1 MTFVLKSAVRIALA
15 CGPVVA
21 AGGCD
26 AAPVGAPD
34 HASDAVE
41 ARAVEAL
48 PLRSG
53 YYVSSDTPCAEA
65 SNATLHLMHDDGQG
79 YGGFTTPPYYC
90 GFVRIE
96 QVGRSRYR
104 VEEACGDAYGDGDEP
119 VAAASMYEVVS
130 DTRYRAVR
138 DDGWASE
145 SRRCPRRELPALWRD
160 ADVGAYVD

>member
-1 MTFVLKSAVRIALA
+1 MTVILKAAVRIALA
-15 CGPVVA
+15 CGPVAA

-26 AAPVGAPD
+26 AAPVGPPD
-34 HASDAVE
+34 HASD
-41 ARAVEAL
+41 AVEAL

-65 SNATLHLMHDDGQG
+65 SSATLHLMHDDGQG
-79 YGGFTTPPYYC
+79 YGGFTTPPYDC

-96 QVGRSRYR
+96 RVGRSRYR

-119 VAAASMYEVVS
+119 VVASSMYEVVS
-130 DTRYRAVR
+130 DTHYRAVR

-145 SRRCPRRELPALWRD
+145 SRRCPRRELPAPWRD
-160 ADVGAYVD
+160 ADVDAYVD